1 MQHSMCNQDSVHIP
15 DDEINVSLAAAYAQ
29 VWVGIHMPHGS
40 ESGLQGAIK
49 RWRSTQT
56 ALSSGAE
63 LPSLI
68 ASTS

>member
-1 MQHSMCNQDSVHIP
+1 MHDKVNLSV
-15 DDEINVSLAAAYAQ
+15 AAARAQ

-56 ALSSGAE
+56 ALSAGAE